1 MASVYSI
8 LIDADTRIVLA
19 GGSRPYGIEFLRTS
33 SPNTTEHIPF
43 VRFPNYAEDFFF
55 RGIPGEEMCQWTWDV
70 RTRLFVPTKS
80 DLLTEVMR
88 DRSLLMRRKYILLCR
103 FVNSLN
109 TIRQSMNTGI
119 YAQSTVHLMKR
130 QEAEKVQQAERE
142 GKKIAGADYPFVDQ
156 YAYLSQ
162 ISIEQAANDIVFA
175 AKLKQ
180 ETLLFSERIR
190 MEFFRKIRETQ
201 SAEEVADIWKEYIS
215 EVYQNS
221 LR

>member
-8 LIDADTRIVLA
+8 LIDTDTQIVLA

-43 VRFPNYAEDFFF
+43 VRFPNYAEEFFF
-55 RGIPGEEMCQWTWDV
+55 RSVPGEEMCQWTWNI
-70 RTRLFVPTKS
+70 RKRLFTPTKS
-80 DLLTEVMR
+80 ELLNDTMR
-88 DRSLLMRRKYILLCR
+88 GRSLLMRRKYILLCR

-119 YAQSTVHLMKR
+119 YAQSTVYLMKR
-130 QEAEKVQQAERE
+130 REAERVQQAERE
-142 GKKIAGADYPFVDQ
+142 GKSITGADYPFVDQ
-156 YAYLSQ
+156 YAYVIHTSM
-162 ISIEQAANDIVFA
+162 EQAANDIVFA

-190 MEFFRKIRETQ
+190 MEFFKKIRETQ
-201 SAEEVADIWKEYIS
+201 SVEDVATIWKEYIS